1 MSHRFMFALIAAL
14 ALATALP
21 SAAMAEDVPW
31 VYDTSGFVPDVISSA
46 TGVASNGIATFG
58 AECADSNG
66 LGRFRSISGATRII
80 VR

>member
-1 MSHRFMFALIAAL
+1 MSHKFKLALIAVL
-14 ALATALP
+14 ALAVSLP

-31 VYDTSGFVPDVISSA
+31 VYDTSDFVPDVIFSA

-58 AECADSNG
+58 TESADSNG